1 MAWTAPE
8 QHQRAKMVVVETP
21 SEGKPVHGQVYSEI
35 ELCHAGWT
43 RSGEEGLSGS
53 VYLSAAQASIIGVGD
68 TVDFLSGSGNA
79 ASLLN
84 TGGTVDNVTG
94 SDGTVSWAAQ
104 ATPRAS
110 PGRTTRL
117 CSTSQPS
124 DWTTSTAT
132 IRRTPCPLA

>member
-1 MAWTAPE
+1 
-8 QHQRAKMVVVETP
+8 MVVVETP

-53 VYLSAAQASIIGVGD
+53 VYLSAAQASIIGGGD
-68 TVDFLSGSGNA
+68 TVDFLSGSGNT

-94 SDGTVSWAAQ
+94 SDGTVYLSNA
-104 ATPRAS
+104 RD
-110 PGRTTRL
+110 GR
-117 CSTSQPS
+117 
-124 DWTTSTAT
+124 DGDA
-132 IRRTPCPLA
+132 RRTGRDSDARR